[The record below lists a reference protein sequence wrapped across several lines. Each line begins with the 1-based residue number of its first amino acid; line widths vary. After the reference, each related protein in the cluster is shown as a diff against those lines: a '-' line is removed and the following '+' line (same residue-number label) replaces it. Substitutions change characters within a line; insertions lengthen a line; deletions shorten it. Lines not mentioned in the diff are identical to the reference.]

1 MINAPDSVIEL
12 EVDYLYYSDGLRKGK
27 TVTTSY
33 ELSDSVTER
42 EYSYVYNGSQLTGLT
57 VVVTVDGATEENH
70 VMRIGYDTSGPMFI
84 KYNDLTYQYV
94 TNLQGD
100 VIALLDHTGAVVVEY
115 TYDAWGNIL
124 SITGSKA
131 ATLGEY
137 NPLRYRG
144 YVYDTETGLYY
155 LQSRYYDPNRGRF
168 INADALVSTGQ
179 GLLGNNMFAY
189 CQNNPVIYIDPY
201 GDRIVGIGVQGE
213 ITIGGISVG
222 IEIVIYFDPE
232 VCGDSKFMI
241 VAYTYSGYELSAR
254 QLSTIMGLIDIA
266 AIAGCMESSYNLS
279 EEYNTYLE
287 NSVLG
292 QVLRGIFLQG
302 GSATLGLF
310 GIDGGVEFNDPTDY
324 SGKFESLSL
333 SMSTNGRTGSVF
345 YSYADKCVAVGMKY
359 GVSLPPGKGL
369 LKRMLSFDGSYSV
382 SYYSDPIVLYR
393 G

>member
-70 VMRIGYDTSGPMFI
+70 VMRIGYDISGPMFI

-144 YVYDTETGLYY
+144 YVYDTETQLYY
-155 LQSRYYDPNRGRF
+155 LQSRYYDPNQGRF
-168 INADALVSTGQ
+168 INADVFYSTGQ

-189 CQNNPVIYIDPY
+189 CLNNPVCRKDALGTTSVECKGDDGNPADDDKDIHGASNGPNGGGVKIYRY
-201 GDRIVGIGVQGE
+201 GYDGPKKLVPSEADAKEDSGVSFSTKAKPGSAVTTIEQINSTGKLYAVQDGDYHVSVYP
-213 ITIGGISVG
+213 IGGTISQW
-222 IEIVIYFDPE
+222 
-232 VCGDSKFMI
+232 
-241 VAYTYSGYELSAR
+241 YSLGPNSPW
-254 QLSTIMGLIDIA
+254 TIAL
-266 AIAGCMESSYNLS
+266 ES
-279 EEYNTYLE
+279 
-287 NSVLG
+287 V
-292 QVLRGIFLQG
+292 
-302 GSATLGLF
+302 
-310 GIDGGVEFNDPTDY
+310 VEKN
-324 SGKFESLSL
+324 
-333 SMSTNGRTGSVF
+333 
-345 YSYADKCVAVGMKY
+345 
-359 GVSLPPGKGL
+359 
-369 LKRMLSFDGSYSV
+369 
-382 SYYSDPIVLYR
+382 
-393 G
+393 